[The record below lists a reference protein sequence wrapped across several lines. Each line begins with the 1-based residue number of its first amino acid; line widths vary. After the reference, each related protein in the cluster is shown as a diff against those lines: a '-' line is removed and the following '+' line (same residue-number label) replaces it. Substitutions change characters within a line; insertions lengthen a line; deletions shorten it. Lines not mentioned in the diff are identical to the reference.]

1 MVCVPDYCLLVITCN
16 LQCEG
21 HTEWEDERRE
31 EQAIDYSLTKF
42 GGSILFVIKGNLY
55 VSKLAI
61 NKPNKNLDVVM
72 ISEKVLSK
80 VSVSY
85 KQNKSTT
92 AFKTCICGR
101 GHTAKYIEKSVKP
114 TI

>member
-42 GGSILFVIKGNLY
+42 GDSILFVIVGNLY

-61 NKPNKNLDVVM
+61 NKPNKNIDVVM

-85 KQNKSTT
+85 KQNKINPQQHLKLVFVEEGTQQS
-92 AFKTCICGR
+92 IWR
-101 GHTAKYIEKSVKP
+101 NM
-114 TI
+114 